1 MGDQMRESMIVKIL
15 ELSKHGATMTKLTRD
30 LSMTH
35 RQLRRI
41 MAELVDRG
49 LLRFTFTNQGYI
61 TTHKEYIFLDGSKT
75 KTRYSQRNN
84 RPVHT
89 VHTMKDIK
97 VTKESIDTKQRNR
110 RITMSNRN
118 KNKGKKFSGII
129 T

>member
-1 MGDQMRESMIVKIL
+1 MGDQMRESMIAKIL

-30 LSMTH
+30 LSMTR
-35 RQLRRI
+35 RQLRRT

-61 TTHKEYIFLDGSKT
+61 TTHKGYIFLDGSKT

-84 RPVHT
+84 KT
-89 VHTMKDIK
+89 VHTMKGIK
-97 VTKESIDTKQRNR
+97 VTKESIDIKQRNR
-110 RITMSNRN
+110 RITMSSRN